1 MKRVGQLMIGLV
13 VVMTWGAGAV
23 EAQTLGVVEAPKWSG
38 QIDLAATL
46 GHVSASSVGGEVDRH
61 LNETWEGFVE
71 LGHMP
76 NITPAS
82 LQDRAAIIANAIGGT
97 ANPIESAFYF
107 DLGVKYHLLPE
118 GTWNPYIS
126 LGIGAAEIKT
136 ATSFVVNGAALSN
149 DQLAATG
156 VALGVDLDGSIS
168 KPFMMLG
175 LGAQLPFKERF
186 FLDGSYRFG
195 RVFARSGAIDG
206 DAGVNTQRVQLGLG
220 VRF

>member
-1 MKRVGQLMIGLV
+1 MKRVVQLMIGLV
-13 VVMTWGAGAV
+13 VVMAWGVGAV

-46 GHVSASSVGGEVDRH
+46 GHVSASSFGGEVDRH

-71 LGHMP
+71 LGHMR

-97 ANPIESAFYF
+97 ANPIESAVYF
-107 DLGVKYHLLPE
+107 DVGVKYHLLPE
-118 GTWNPYIS
+118 GTWNPYIA

-168 KPFMMLG
+168 KPYMMIG

-195 RVFARSGAIDG
+195 RVFPRSGAIDG
-206 DAGVNTQRVQLGLG
+206 DSGVSTQRVQLGLG
-220 VRF
+220 LRF

>member
-1 MKRVGQLMIGLV
+1 MKRVGQLMIGLA
-13 VVMTWGAGAV
+13 VVMAWGAGAV

-46 GHVSASSVGGEVDRH
+46 GHVSASSVGGEIDRH

-71 LGHMP
+71 LGHMR

-97 ANPIESAFYF
+97 ANPIESALYF
-107 DLGVKYHLLPE
+107 DIGVKYRLLPE
-118 GTWNPYIS
+118 GAWNPYIS

-136 ATSFVVNGAALSN
+136 ATSFVVNGAALT
-149 DQLAATG
+149 DAQLAATG

-168 KPFMMLG
+168 KPFVVIG
-175 LGAQLPFKERF
+175 LGAQLPFKERY

-195 RVFARSGAIDG
+195 HVFPRSGAIDG
-206 DAGVNTQRVQLGLG
+206 DSGVNTQRVQLGLG
-220 VRF
+220 LRF